1 MKVPLCF
8 IFVLI
13 CHLVCYAIKPSSAFY
28 EALSKGARTRMVCH
42 IADERGSPVVNAN
55 VRVVLAKND
64 SEYSLFGVTDT
75 NGVYVI
81 EGMTTGNYIQLS
93 VDKKDYYSSW
103 KRWGF
108 IDMGNEHDVKDGK
121 WQPYDSDEY
130 IALRRILCHKS
141 LVVFNKIIDMPSTN
155 VWIGFDMKK
164 QSFVCPHGIGEESDF
179 EVYVEWDGLPAWES
193 KYCNAKIR
201 FASPF
206 CGGYYVANVS
216 ESRFPYPYRAEMPN
230 TFQEKDVSIVDR
242 AGDPHQTK
250 VPFRKDAC
258 MVTRTRSVIDE
269 NGTIKSANYGSIRRF
284 EIGPSKRGVALL
296 RLYYVFNPT
305 PNDTNLEAK

>member
-42 IADERGSPVVNAN
+42 IADERGSPVVN
-55 VRVVLAKND
+55 
-64 SEYSLFGVTDT
+64 G
-75 NGVYVI
+75 
-81 EGMTTGNYIQLS
+81 
-93 VDKKDYYSSW
+93 DKKDYYSSW

-216 ESRFPYPYRAEMPN
+216 ESRFP
-230 TFQEKDVSIVDR
+230 
-242 AGDPHQTK
+242 
-250 VPFRKDAC
+250 
-258 MVTRTRSVIDE
+258 
-269 NGTIKSANYGSIRRF
+269 
-284 EIGPSKRGVALL
+284 
-296 RLYYVFNPT
+296 
-305 PNDTNLEAK
+305 